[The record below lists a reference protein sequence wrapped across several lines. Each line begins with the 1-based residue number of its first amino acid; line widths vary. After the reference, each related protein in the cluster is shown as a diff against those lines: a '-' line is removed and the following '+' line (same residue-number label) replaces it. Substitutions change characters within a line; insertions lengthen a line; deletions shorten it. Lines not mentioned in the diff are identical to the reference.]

1 MGQTMDTAQSSS
13 GAAPSLDAWASE
25 TEGLLEAMRRRCE
38 DAQARAEAAR
48 RDAEDSERSYHIL
61 LEIMTAYRQRVGSLA
76 PHATDRAETP
86 HAEHAPGATTPAA
99 PGEHRTIRQM
109 ILEHA
114 KQHEGRLVLHD
125 LVTELV
131 QQGVFHERASATRNV
146 TARLARLPR
155 ERCVRVGRGVYQIDT
170 EAS

>member
-1 MGQTMDTAQSSS
+1 MESAQPSS

-25 TEGLLEAMRRRCE
+25 TEELLEAMRQRCAE
-38 DAQARAEAAR
+38 AQARAEAAR

-76 PHATDRAETP
+76 THATTRDEAPQPDR
-86 HAEHAPGATTPAA
+86 APGAATTAT
-99 PGEHRTIRQM
+99 PGEHRTIRQL

-131 QQGVFHERASATRNV
+131 EQGVFNERASATRNV

-170 EAS
+170 EAG